1 VYILLPTRVLI
12 RYARGAG
19 SGVAPLPSAEEL
31 AKLAAPAPMDVRKEI
46 ETNFLRSLSKRPT
59 LVDDDDDEDQLV

>member
-1 VYILLPTRVLI
+1 
-12 RYARGAG
+12 
-19 SGVAPLPSAEEL
+19 LPSAEEL